1 METELDILKKEFGY
15 DSMVEEEF
23 LKLLTEYFTEI
34 GGDPKKINEAINP
47 TNATSPAHAPATA

>member
-34 GGDPKKINEAINP
+34 GGDPKKINEAI
-47 TNATSPAHAPATA
+47 